1 VLLLNCLALLGAEI
15 RAELALDVG
24 DSLVE
29 ETQEIERVLLI
40 ARVGGRVGAAGHW
53 PLLPR
58 LAGLLTH
65 DLLLRLRTL
74 RVTGD
79 LLWRLAACHLLLL
92 LLLLL
97 AHLRRA
103 LEAHLLLLV
112 GLLRL
117 LLLALL
123 LHLLLRLG
131 GRLLLLLTRLEEWLR
146 AHGGRGLRSARTDL
160 LEAGHHL
167 GLSLHLGRPL
177 QSIGEILTVG
187 HRHVD
192 HGLARL
198 QRPCTGI
205 LILSGLLLG
214 LHGLLA
220 GDQLA

>member
-146 AHGGRGLRSARTDL
+146 AHGGRG
-160 LEAGHHL
+160 
-167 GLSLHLGRPL
+167 
-177 QSIGEILTVG
+177 ILTVG